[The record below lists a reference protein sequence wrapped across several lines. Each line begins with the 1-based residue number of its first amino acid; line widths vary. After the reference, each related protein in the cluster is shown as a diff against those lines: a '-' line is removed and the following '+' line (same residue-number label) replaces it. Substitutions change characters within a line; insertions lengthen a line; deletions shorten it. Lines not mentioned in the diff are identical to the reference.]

1 VSATPATLSGSL
13 AGVLEAFL
21 DARGLAAPA
30 CRARLALWQEDGR
43 VSVVEWAACLH
54 LIQLEY
60 PQPAL
65 GLEIARAMQPEHVGV
80 LAYLALSCDTV
91 GELVDQLLRFYPLMW
106 QGFDVRLEDQG
117 DSVELSWTPRD
128 PTPPAL
134 LELARLGYETGI
146 AGMLQILRTL
156 CGAPHS
162 PAAVTL
168 LGAAPPRIEPY
179 QAFFGCPVHFS
190 DHTSSLTLPR
200 SALQLPL
207 AARDR
212 VLRSLVERQASARLQ
227 AIASGD
233 PFLSAFQ
240 RALGRALALGKPS
253 LPAVAA
259 QLAMSRATLQRRL
272 QMRGLTFQMAL
283 DNYRFEL
290 ARMYLED
297 PRISLVE
304 VAQLL
309 AFSEQSAFN
318 RAFRRWSG
326 QTPRQ
331 FRVRSRPAR

>member
-1 VSATPATLSGSL
+1 MATPATLSGSL

-21 DARGLAAPA
+21 DAHGLAAPA

-43 VSVVEWAACLH
+43 VTVAEWATCLH

-117 DSVELSWTPRD
+117 DSVELSWTPLE

-146 AGMLQILRTL
+146 AGLLQILRTL
-156 CGAPHS
+156 CGAPHCPS
-162 PAAVTL
+162 AVTL
-168 LGAAPPRIEPY
+168 LGAAPSQIEPY
-179 QAFFGCPVHFS
+179 QTFFGCPVRFS
-190 DHTSSLTLPR
+190 EHTSSMTLPR

-212 VLRSLVERQASARLQ
+212 VLRRLVERQASARLQ
-227 AIASGD
+227 AMASDD

-240 RALGRALALGKPS
+240 RALGRALAMGKPS
-253 LPAVAA
+253 LQRVAT

-272 QMRGLTFQMAL
+272 HSRGRTFQQAL

-297 PRISLVE
+297 PRVSLAE

-326 QTPRQ
+326 QTPRE
-331 FRVRSRPAR
+331 FRARSRPAR